1 MTRKVPAPR
10 YTPKAGYRSTT
21 EAVLVLSGRG
31 LKPTEVAA
39 VVQTTVETVRGII
52 QRDRKARRD
61 KLAKKLS
68 DGQQRALKQAYVEYL
83 HQVAAKMGSD
93 IDTLHKLFRFCH
105 INNYQITAQKAK
117 EPALPPEQK
126 VDEAEPARAGL
137 VDTPKPEPLDLTA
150 TTPPRVGSA
159 TRKDAGPAAQAP
171 ETVISAS
178 EPKPMMVMK
187 LDKRPMDLTNASR
200 FYTLRRE
207 GMYLNLD
214 GSGFTDVRR
223 HAYRATLP
231 QARKMRLVNAV
242 AMGCSLSPFEL
253 SKK

>member
-1 MTRKVPAPR
+1 MTEAVRHFADQGKS
-10 YTPKAGYRSTT
+10 PKEIAELTGSTT
-21 EAVLVLSGRG
+21 EAVRG
-31 LKPTEVAA
+31 LMQRHRQVRR
-39 VVQTTVETVRGII
+39 TTAIDGLTWP
-52 QRDRKARRD
+52 QRDKIRRTY
-61 KLAKKLS
+61 LA
-68 DGQQRALKQAYVEYL
+68 YL
-83 HQVAAKMGSD
+83 DLMAEGLGSD
-93 IDTLHKLFRFCH
+93 RDVVHHLCRGVHV
-105 INNYQITAQKAK
+105 NK

-137 VDTPKPEPLDLTA
+137 VDAHMQHSEPEIPSFALSDDECLPATPPSPPKP
-150 TTPPRVGSA
+150 
-159 TRKDAGPAAQAP
+159 
-171 ETVISAS
+171 